1 MSVLDR
7 WELRLKSLL
16 RQTPG
21 ALHGALLPLGADC
34 TVEWQSDER
43 RSFCL
48 SLGYSRV
55 PFG

>member
-34 TVEWQSDER
+34 TVEWQSDEK